1 MNEAQSKQ
9 IQDLVQEIADDE
21 GISFNDAFSVA
32 MGILK
37 LHAHRTFSGEGRE
50 GSSTQSSC
58 LRRRS
63 TRNTSS

>member
-9 IQDLVQEIADDE
+9 IQDFVQEIADDE

-37 LHAHRTFSGEGRE
+37 LHAHRTFSGEGCE
-50 GSSTQSSC
+50 GSSTQSS
-58 LRRRS
+58 
-63 TRNTSS
+63 